1 METETALVWS
11 ESGVEL
17 NTVST
22 VDLELA
28 IVVLPGN
35 TELNN
40 TLGDG
45 DDGESGLEL
54 GGDSEE
60 LGAGEGRLKL

>member
-1 METETALVWS
+1 VETETALVWS

-17 NTVST
+17 DTVST

-28 IVVLPGN
+28 LVVLPGN
-35 TELNN
+35 TELNHA
-40 TLGDG
+40 LGNG
-45 DDGESGLEL
+45 DDGESSLEL
-54 GGDSEE
+54 GGDREE